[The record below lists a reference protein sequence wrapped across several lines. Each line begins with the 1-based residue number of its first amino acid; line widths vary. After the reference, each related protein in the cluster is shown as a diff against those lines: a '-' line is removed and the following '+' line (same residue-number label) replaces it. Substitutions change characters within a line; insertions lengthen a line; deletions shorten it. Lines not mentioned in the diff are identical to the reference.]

1 MTRTCETDGFAGMQS
16 RERALLQ
23 IWFSPSFPAG
33 GFAYSQGLE
42 GAAEAG
48 LVADE
53 GSLLAWIGD
62 LFRFGSI
69 SNDLILLACVWKAAG
84 ARKWQELCEAAE
96 FAAALQ
102 PSAERRLEA
111 GTQGTSFLEAIGA
124 AWGCANLTEA
134 LEHCCEH
141 APIPYAVAAGLVSAA
156 QDLRLG
162 PTLEAFALAFASA
175 QVSAGIR
182 LGIIGQT
189 ASQRIVAALLPAI
202 AKAAARASVAT
213 LEDVGS
219 ASFSADLLTLEH
231 ETQYTR
237 LFRT

>member
-1 MTRTCETDGFAGMQS
+1 M
-16 RERALLQ
+16 Q

-33 GFAYSQGLE
+33 SFAYSQGLE
-42 GAAEAG
+42 GASDAG
-48 LVADE
+48 LVTDE

-69 SNDLILLACVWKAAG
+69 SNDLVLLACVWKAAG
-84 ARKWQELCEAAE
+84 ARKWQELSEAAE
-96 FAAALQ
+96 FGAALQ

-111 GTQGTSFLEAIGA
+111 STQGASFLEAICA
-124 AWGCANLTEA
+124 AWTCANLTEA

-156 QDLRLG
+156 HGLHLC

-175 QVSAGIR
+175 QISAGIR
-182 LGIIGQT
+182 LGVIGQT
-189 ASQRIVAALLPAI
+189 AGQRIVRALLPIIGEAT
-202 AKAAARASVAT
+202 AHASAAT
-213 LEDVGS
+213 FDEIGS

-231 ETQYTR
+231 ESQYTR